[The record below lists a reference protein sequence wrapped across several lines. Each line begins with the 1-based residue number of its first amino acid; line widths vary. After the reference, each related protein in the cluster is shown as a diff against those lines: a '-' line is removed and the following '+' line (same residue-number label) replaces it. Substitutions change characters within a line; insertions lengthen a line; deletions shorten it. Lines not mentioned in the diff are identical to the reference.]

1 MMTREQY
8 LKEVSGALR
17 RSGMPRKTRKR
28 LETDL
33 ASDFSARLERG
44 ESAGEI
50 IRAMGAPEALAGEFL
65 SENSRGA
72 PVRTPSEKL
81 LLALGILFSALTAAA
96 GLRLTAFSGPASRI
110 RMWLNGSEAAAK
122 GQTIIGGADGPTAI
136 FVTSR
141 PGPLAYG
148 LFVLFLAACISCFIL
163 YSRSRRNRK

>member
-1 MMTREQY
+1 MTREQY

-65 SENSRGA
+65 SENSRGG
-72 PVRTPSEKL
+72 RTPSEKL
-81 LLALGILFSALTAAA
+81 LLTLGILFSALAAAA
-96 GLRLTAFSGPASRI
+96 GLRLTVLSGLAGRI
-110 RMWLNGSEAAAK
+110 RMWLNGREAAAA
-122 GQTIIGGADGPTAI
+122 GQTIIGGADGPTSI

-141 PGPLAYG
+141 PGPWTYG